1 MGLMDS
7 AGVNA
12 VNTLDTVTIPE
23 IDKYLAD
30 ELVNVEA
37 MLTRVI
43 TLALTKVDVILQ
55 DKINQLKLLK
65 ATVNVEVS

>member
-23 IDKYLAD
+23 IDKDLAD

-43 TLALTKVDVILQ
+43 TLASTKVDVILQ

-65 ATVNVEVS
+65 ITVNMEVS

>member
-23 IDKYLAD
+23 IDKDLAD

-43 TLALTKVDVILQ
+43 TLASTKVDVILQ

-65 ATVNVEVS
+65 ITVNVEVS